1 MQAWGHARLRHC
13 PVLSEHLNPGL
24 RTRFTPAVGSV
35 YHLSFTQHL
44 QYISVYFFLLSLFG
58 VCANEV
64 SVLTITPCIRSPSCH
79 SWKLMAAPSYLHFSS
94 KTNPQIPLCPAAS
107 WPPLLSNDAAIP
119 GGSWPSSLKYVL
131 LSLGHQSVTWMASR
145 LRQGL
150 HSCFLLSG

>member
-64 SVLTITPCIRSPSCH
+64 SVLTITPCIRSPCAILEN
-79 SWKLMAAPSYLHFSS
+79 SWLHPHIYTSAAKPPPKSLCVQQ
-94 KTNPQIPLCPAAS
+94 PAGPLSWAMMQPFQEDPGHPLWNMFYCPLDTS
-107 WPPLLSNDAAIP
+107 
-119 GGSWPSSLKYVL
+119 
-131 LSLGHQSVTWMASR
+131 LSLGWQAGWDKGCTRAF
-145 LRQGL
+145 
-150 HSCFLLSG
+150 C